1 MKTLP
6 SYNLS
11 NLQIKLKIYA
21 YKNFLF
27 CSTYI
32 VYHISYI
39 TYRILYI
46 VYQSSFAADV
56 YYTDLGGKGVFE
68 LDE

>member
-1 MKTLP
+1 MQTFPSSIFAKSQMK
-6 SYNLS
+6 
-11 NLQIKLKIYA
+11 LQNYA
-21 YKNFLF
+21 CKNFLL